1 MRVIGEEGEQLGVL
15 PILDALRMARERGL
29 DLVEVAPNAVPPVC
43 RLLEYGKFKYEQT
56 RKEREARKNQ
66 KIVLLKEVR
75 LTPKTDEHDIEV
87 KCKTI
92 QRFLEDGDKVKVTIR
107 FKGREMAHPQLG
119 RQVLDTIAANLKAA
133 SNVERAPLIEGRTM
147 TMILTGAASAKP
159 AGAQPSPA
167 EAPTP
172 TV

>member
-92 QRFLEDGDKVKVTIR
+92 QRFLEDGDKVKITVR
-107 FKGREMAHPQLG
+107 FRGRELAHREIGEQQCKRMVEAVQDIATVEQMARMEG
-119 RQVLDTIAANLKAA
+119 RQ
-133 SNVERAPLIEGRTM
+133 M
-147 TMILTGAASAKP
+147 MMIL
-159 AGAQPSPA
+159 
-167 EAPTP
+167 APQKRG
-172 TV
+172 